1 MALRTLQP
9 SAFVIER
16 IATEVRGMARRPGA
30 EALALGVA
38 ADSSLGVAAPHPVF
52 NLGLDALDSPDWTSR
67 AEMTGWRYF
76 VTSEAGVVAA
86 AEASSDSADGPI
98 KGTMTNAGPFVV
110 GTEKALASVE
120 SDPKVAKGSFALG
133 LLRVPALYVV
143 ALWLRGEGKSAGTDW
158 IVPVAPAPEPLQ
170 ADVLTNPKDFI
181 QALVKLKRLKAAA
194 TVAPSASP
202 SN

>member
-1 MALRTLQP
+1 M
-9 SAFVIER
+9 V
-16 IATEVRGMARRPGA
+16 RRPAA
-30 EALALGVA
+30 EALALGGA
-38 ADSSLGVAAPHPVF
+38 ADGSLGVAAPHPVF
-52 NLGLDALDSPDWTSR
+52 NLGLDALESPDWTSR

-86 AEASSDSADGPI
+86 AEASSDSAGGPI

-158 IVPVAPAPEPLQ
+158 FVPVAPAPEPFL

-181 QALVKLKRLKAAA
+181 QALVKLKSLKDAVTA
-194 TVAPSASP
+194 APSASP